1 MSSKSYQPAKF
12 RVGDLVEYIPGWRE
26 AESNIVYHRWIGF
39 VKIVEVTTVQTRTT
53 GIYQINWCDE
63 GRSNGWYTD
72 NQLKLLSR
80 AEIDES

>member
-1 MSSKSYQPAKF
+1 MSSRSYQPAKF

-26 AESNIVYHRWIGF
+26 AESNIVYRRWIGF

-53 GIYQINWCDE
+53 GIYQINWCDA

-80 AEIDES
+80 ANLNES